1 MAKEAE
7 ENIFCCYQC
16 PRLFMGTKK
25 DRCNINNRLI
35 NQPGESCPPSWC
47 PKGYTNGFG
56 GPDESK

>member
-1 MAKEAE
+1 MAKAE

-16 PRLFMGTKK
+16 PNSILDEKGDKCGIK
-25 DRCNINNRLI
+25 DKPID
-35 NQPGESCPPSWC
+35 QPGESCPPSWC